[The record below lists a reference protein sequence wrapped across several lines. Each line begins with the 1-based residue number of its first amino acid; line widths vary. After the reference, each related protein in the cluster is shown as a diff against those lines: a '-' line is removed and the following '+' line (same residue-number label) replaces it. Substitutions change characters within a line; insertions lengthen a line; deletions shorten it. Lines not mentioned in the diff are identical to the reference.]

1 MCGVGRSP
9 GSRKGSPAVAA
20 YWDCTVRYETDTFTS
35 YFTCRRGRDGKA
47 PRGFVPRE
55 NVFCAAGVVRSSACR
70 ACPPLSGHP
79 VNPTASP
86 SGPSCCILRL
96 VSAAALCWAGQQGIS
111 SHWISARMAP
121 SQGTQLRVGA
131 ASSPWQRRAARAFL
145 GTGERRIS
153 LPR

>member
-1 MCGVGRSP
+1 MCFRCVGWD
-9 GSRKGSPAVAA
+9 GALAA
-20 YWDCTVRYETDTFTS
+20 GKAAQQWQLIGTAQCMIKP
-35 YFTCRRGRDGKA
+35 DGKA

-55 NVFCAAGVVRSSACR
+55 NVFCAAGVARSSACR

-79 VNPTASP
+79 VNLTASP
-86 SGPSCCILRL
+86 SSPSRCILRL
-96 VSAAALCWAGQQGIS
+96 LSAAELCWAGQQGIS
-111 SHWISARMAP
+111 SHWSSARMAP